1 MTDPVTPSAEIDPIN
16 DAIER
21 LRALTQVTVQNYW
34 RCCPQ
39 DLPVA
44 VATQSEG
51 WNDWSTAQ
59 LNPKGY
65 IVWSA
70 GRQVM
75 WLGQRFVVP
84 HDLQGYPLTGL
95 ALRLVLTWWAEY
107 AQIFVNGQ
115 LVQEGDLFD
124 SSARVLLSSAVVP
137 GEEITVALRLVS
149 PGHDIGALMRSH
161 CVYEAA
167 TGDHI
172 DPGFVA
178 DELAVL
184 HKYIEAFE
192 PEKLDA
198 LAAAVA
204 EIDWE
209 AVSQKEEFTR
219 SLSRLRQNLQSKIH
233 PPLPPL
239 SRGGQEGKS
248 KILLL
253 GHAHLDLAWLW
264 TVSETWEVAQRTFE
278 SVLTL
283 QQEFPELTFCHS
295 TPALY
300 AWIEQH
306 RPDLFTAI
314 KQQIAA
320 GRWEVVGGMWVE
332 PELNLISGE
341 SIVRQVLYAQRYVQ
355 EKFGQLTLVAWVP
368 DSFGFCWQLPQ
379 ILKQGGLEY
388 FVTQKLHWNDTS
400 QFPYGAFW
408 WRSPDGTQIFS
419 LMSPPNTT
427 GVMDTNPLT
436 MAAYAIN
443 WETQTNLKD
452 AFWLPGVGDHG
463 GGPTRDMLQVAK
475 RWQQSPFFPRLEFTT
490 ALSYLQQLE
499 RGLGA
504 RDWGLGIGNSSEFVP
519 HKGGSASLTVLSFE
533 LGRETQHSSS
543 QSPIPNPQ
551 SRSDVRRSLSRAADA
566 HGGSPITNPVWN
578 DELYLEFHRGC
589 YTTHAD
595 QKLWNRR
602 CEGLLYQA
610 ELFASLATLTTGA
623 SYPKIQLE
631 DAWKKVLFNQFHD
644 ILPGTS
650 IPEVFVEANQAWQ
663 EVEQVG
669 LEILE
674 ESLKAIASQITLPPP
689 PQPDAQPLMV
699 FNPLN
704 WERSEIITIS
714 IETLHVETLHA
725 TSLQMLSVD
734 RLSDRNSIEPT
745 LRGNWEIYDLSGEK
759 IPSQLT
765 EKSTLLFLAKDIPSV
780 GYRVFWLCPCHDE
793 LGRGAMR
800 YAPTLQENWIL
811 ENELLRV
818 VVDPD
823 TGDLSSIFDKIH
835 QREVL
840 SGSGNQLQ
848 AFQDSGQYWD
858 AWNIDPNY
866 AQHPLPPTQ
875 LKSIE
880 WLERGVLRSRLRV
893 VRQLGQSRFC
903 QDYVLCAESPL
914 LKIVTTVD
922 WQERHVL
929 VKAAFPLNL
938 EADFATYEI
947 PCGAIQRPTRPQ
959 TAAEQA
965 KWEVPALRWADLGD
979 EEYGVSLLNDCKYG
993 YDSQPSQLRLTLLRS
1008 PSWPDPEADRG
1019 IHQFTYAIY
1028 PHSGSWQSAGTV
1040 RRGYELNLPMQV
1052 MLLSTLCDRTNSSL
1066 PAVGQFLDLQA
1077 DNLILMALKQAE
1089 DCSDQWILRCYEC
1102 HGEVAESQVQSD
1114 LGLNIAH
1121 SVDLLER
1128 PTQILEASSD
1138 GKAVKIL
1145 PWEIASF
1152 TLLIS

>member
-1 MTDPVTPSAEIDPIN
+1 
-16 DAIER
+16 
-21 LRALTQVTVQNYW
+21 
-34 RCCPQ
+34 
-39 DLPVA
+39 
-44 VATQSEG
+44 
-51 WNDWSTAQ
+51 
-59 LNPKGY
+59 
-65 IVWSA
+65 
-70 GRQVM
+70 M
-75 WLGQRFVVP
+75 WLGQHFVVP
-84 HDLQGYPLTGL
+84 QDLQDYSLTGL
-95 ALRLVLTWWAEY
+95 ALRLVLTWWAED
-107 AQIFVNGQ
+107 AQVFVNGQ
-115 LVQEGDLFD
+115 LVQQGDLFD
-124 SSARVLLSSAVVP
+124 SSARVLLSTAVMP
-137 GEEITVALRLVS
+137 GEEFAVALRLVS
-149 PGHDIGALMRSH
+149 PGHDIGALMRSQV
-161 CVYEAA
+161 VYEALNPL
-167 TGDHI
+167 I
-172 DPGFVA
+172 DPGFVS
-178 DELAVL
+178 DELAIL
-184 HKYIEAFE
+184 QKYIETFE
-192 PEKLDA
+192 PEKLDT

-204 EIDWE
+204 EINWE
-209 AVSQKEEFTR
+209 AVSQNDEFVR
-219 SLSRLRQNLQSKIH
+219 SLSSLRQRL
-233 PPLPPL
+233 L
-239 SRGGQEGKS
+239 SLIGSHNSLAFPKQRRIQM
-248 KILLL
+248 L
-253 GHAHLDLAWLW
+253 GHAHLDMAWLW

-283 QQEFPELTFCHS
+283 QQEFSDLTFCHS
-295 TPALY
+295 TAALY

-314 KQQIAA
+314 KQQIAI
-320 GRWEVVGGMWVE
+320 GRWEIVGGMWIE
-332 PELNLISGE
+332 PEVNLIDGE
-341 SIVRQVLYAQRYVQ
+341 SLVRQVLYAQRYIL
-355 EKFGQLTLVAWVP
+355 EKFGQLTTVAWLP

-379 ILKQGGLEY
+379 ILKQGGVEY
-388 FVTQKLHWNDTS
+388 FVTQKLHWNDTT
-400 QFPYGAFW
+400 QFPYGVFW
-408 WRSPDGTQIFS
+408 WQSPDGTQIFS

-436 MAAYAIN
+436 MASHAVK
-443 WETQTNLKD
+443 WETQTHLKD

-490 ALSYLQQLE
+490 AHAYLQSIREQLTIP
-499 RGLGA
+499 GMSLGDKPA
-504 RDWGLGIGNSSEFVP
+504 AKQPTLQQNP
-519 HKGGSASLTVLSFE
+519 P
-533 LGRETQHSSS
+533 SSS
-543 QSPIPNPQ
+543 PSPLPT
-551 SRSDVRRSLSRAADA
+551 
-566 HGGSPITNPVWN
+566 PIWN
-578 DELYLEFHRGC
+578 NELYLEFHRGC

-595 QKLWNRR
+595 QKRWNRR
-602 CEGLLYQA
+602 CEGLLYQV
-610 ELFASLATLTTGA
+610 ELVASLATLTAGS
-623 SYPKIQLE
+623 SYPKFQLE
-631 DAWKKVLFNQFHD
+631 EAWKKVLFNQFHD

-669 LEILE
+669 LGILE

-689 PQPDAQPLMV
+689 PQPDAQPLIV

-714 IETLHVETLHA
+714 VETLHVETLHA

-780 GYRVFWLCPCHDE
+780 GYRIFWLCPCHDE

-800 YAPTLQENWIL
+800 YAPTLQENWVL

-893 VRQLGQSRFC
+893 VRQLGQSQFY

-979 EEYGVSLLNDCKYG
+979 EQYGVSLLNDCKYG

-1028 PHSGSWQSAGTV
+1028 PHSGSWQSEGTV

-1089 DCSDQWILRCYEC
+1089 DYPDQLVFRCYEC
-1102 HGEVAESQVQSD
+1102 HGEAADCQVQSD
-1114 LGLNIAH
+1114 LGLNVAH

-1128 PTQILEASSD
+1128 PTQILDASSD
-1138 GKAVKIL
+1138 GKTVKFL
-1145 PWEIASF
+1145 PWKIASF

>member
-1 MTDPVTPSAEIDPIN
+1 MTTPVTSQTQMHPIN

-21 LRALTQVTVQNYW
+21 LRALTQVTVQNHW
-34 RCCPQ
+34 RCCAQ
-39 DLPVA
+39 DLPAA
-44 VATQSEG
+44 VATQFEQ
-51 WNDWSTAQ
+51 WNDWSTAE
-59 LNPKGY
+59 LNPKEY

-70 GRQVM
+70 GHQVM
-75 WLGQRFVVP
+75 WLGQRFIVP
-84 HDLQGYPLTGL
+84 QDLQGYPLTGL
-95 ALRLVLTWWAEY
+95 ALRLLLTWWAAS

-124 SSARVLLSSAVVP
+124 SSTRVLLSSAVVP

-149 PGHDIGALMRSH
+149 PGHDIGALMRSR

-167 TGDHI
+167 TDDHI

-192 PEKLDA
+192 PEKLET

-204 EIDWE
+204 EIDWD
-209 AVSQKEEFTR
+209 AVSHKEEFAR
-219 SLSRLRQNLQSKIH
+219 SLSTLRQNLQSKILPPQ
-233 PPLPPL
+233 PPL
-239 SRGGQEGKS
+239 GKGGKS
-248 KILLL
+248 KIHLL
-253 GHAHLDLAWLW
+253 GHAHLDMAWLW
-264 TVSETWEVAQRTFE
+264 TLSETWEVAQRTFE

-283 QQEFPELTFCHS
+283 QQEFPDLTFCHS

-306 RPDLFTAI
+306 RPDLFAAI
-314 KQQIAA
+314 KQQIAV

-355 EKFGQLTLVAWVP
+355 EKFGQLTTVAWVP

-379 ILKQGGLEY
+379 ILKQGGIEY
-388 FVTQKLHWNDTS
+388 FVTQKLHWNDTTK
-400 QFPYGAFW
+400 FPYGAFW
-408 WRSPDGTQIFS
+408 WRSPDGSQIFS

-427 GVMDTNPLT
+427 GVMDTNPIT
-436 MAAYAIN
+436 MAAYAID

-463 GGPTRDMLQVAK
+463 GGPTRDMLQVAT
-475 RWQQSPFFPRLEFTT
+475 RWQQSPFFPSLEFTT
-490 ALSYLQQLE
+490 ALSYLQTIRIQFAGE
-499 RGLGA
+499 QENRGAGENDL
-504 RDWGLGIGNSSEFVP
+504 NSY
-519 HKGGSASLTVLSFE
+519 
-533 LGRETQHSSS
+533 SSIQNS
-543 QSPIPNPQ
+543 SPIP
-551 SRSDVRRSLSRAADA
+551 
-566 HGGSPITNPVWN
+566 HSPFPTPVWN

-595 QKLWNRR
+595 QKRWNRR

-610 ELFASLATLTTGA
+610 ELFASLATLTADTA
-623 SYPKIQLE
+623 YPKIQLE

-663 EVEQVG
+663 DVEQIG

-674 ESLKAIASQITLPPP
+674 ESLRAIASQITLPPP
-689 PQPDAQPLMV
+689 PQPDAQPVIV

-704 WERSEIITIS
+704 WERSEVVT
-714 IETLHVETLHA
+714 VPF
-725 TSLQMLSVD
+725 
-734 RLSDRNSIEPT
+734 PT
-745 LRGNWEIYDLSGEK
+745 TAESGQKWEIYDFSGQK
-759 IPSQLT
+759 QPSQRG
-765 EKSTLLFLAKDIPSV
+765 EESLLFLAKNIPAV
-780 GYRVFWLCPCHDE
+780 GYRLFWLGLVEAGKLDYALLEPNIDLIGTHLTHDTHSISRF
-793 LGRGAMR
+793 LKSNTS
-800 YAPTLQENWIL
+800 APKDWVL

-818 VVDPD
+818 IVDAE
-823 TGDLSSIFDKIH
+823 TGNLCSIFDKVH
-835 QREVL
+835 NREIL
-840 SGSGNQLQ
+840 KKEGGNQLQ

-880 WLERGVLRSRLRV
+880 WIELGQVQQRLRV
-893 VRQLGQSRFC
+893 VRQLGESQFC
-903 QDYVLCAESPL
+903 QDYVLAAESPV
-914 LKIVTTVD
+914 LKIATTVD

-938 EADFATYEI
+938 EANYATYEI
-947 PCGAIQRPTRPQ
+947 PCAAIQRPTRPK
-959 TAAEQA
+959 TPAEEA

-1008 PSWPDPEADRG
+1008 PNWPDPEADRG
-1019 IHQFTYAIY
+1019 IHQFTYAVY
-1028 PHSGSWQSAGTV
+1028 PHRGSWQSAGTV
-1040 RRGYELNLPMQV
+1040 RRGYELNLP
-1052 MLLSTLCDRTNSSL
+1052 LLVLNNPPVGASSHTPL
-1066 PAVGQFLDLQA
+1066 QPIGRLLDLQA
-1077 DNLILMALKQAE
+1077 ENLILMAFKQSE
-1089 DCSDQWILRCYEC
+1089 DELNQWILRCYEC
-1102 HGEVAESQVQSD
+1102 HGESAELLLKSD
-1114 LGLNIAH
+1114 LDLAIAQA
-1121 SVDLLER
+1121 VDLLER
-1128 PTQILEASSD
+1128 PTQTSKQLPSGQIFSVPPWKIATIALYVRRARASSVD
-1138 GKAVKIL
+1138 
-1145 PWEIASF
+1145 
-1152 TLLIS
+1152 